1 MDLQVRDLRTHRVRV
16 DLAHVRALV
25 RLLHA
30 LDVQVPDLVV
40 VPAHRHAGVVRDDL
54 VVDRLDGL
62 VVRPDP
68 RDLYFRNN
76 VNTIEVR

>member
-1 MDLQVRDLRTHRVRV
+1 
-16 DLAHVRALV
+16 
-25 RLLHA
+25 
-30 LDVQVPDLVV
+30 
-40 VPAHRHAGVVRDDL
+40 VRDDL